1 MTNEELHDEWG
12 HDPSVQ
18 SQRRVFARMETHQK
32 ELVER
37 LRLSPLDE
45 RLRRIREMARGLF
58 EKAWPVARR
67 KGVIDSEEGMARL
80 YIHCFIRI
88 LEWERIQVS
97 EEAYLRD
104 PKLVHFLSENL
115 R

>member
-1 MTNEELHDEWG
+1 MKDKELDDEWG

-18 SQRRVFARMETHQK
+18 SQRRVFARMEAHQK
-32 ELVER
+32 ELLER

-45 RLRRIREMARGLF
+45 RLGRIRDLARGHF

-67 KGVIDSEEGMARL
+67 KGVIDKEEGMARL
-80 YIHCFIRI
+80 YIHCLIRI
-88 LEWERIQVS
+88 LEWERIQVP
-97 EEAYLRD
+97 EEAFLRD
-104 PKLVHFLSENL
+104 PKLVRFLNENL